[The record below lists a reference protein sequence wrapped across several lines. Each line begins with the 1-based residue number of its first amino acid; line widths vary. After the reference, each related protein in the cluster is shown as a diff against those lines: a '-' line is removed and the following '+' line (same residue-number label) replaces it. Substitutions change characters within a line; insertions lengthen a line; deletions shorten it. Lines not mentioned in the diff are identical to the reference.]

1 LGATVWGA
9 DQEHATAVA
18 ARIVAGTVWVNRLI
32 DLPPDI
38 PFGGAKQSGIGR
50 ENGIEGMKEYTQVQI
65 VSVSKTRA

>member
-1 LGATVWGA
+1 VCRS
-9 DQEHATAVA
+9 D
-18 ARIVAGTVWVNRLI
+18 RPFRRRWVNRHL

-65 VSVSKTRA
+65 VSISKTRA